1 MVESLSML
9 LRLKNVNDLVNQ
21 KINVIKDNKKIDMNN
36 IDISNWNWIVKG
48 KMHGT
53 EKFTNLY
60 NILSNKMKIHNM
72 SSIIISENG

>member
-1 MVESLSML
+1 
-9 LRLKNVNDLVNQ
+9 
-21 KINVIKDNKKIDMNN
+21 MNN
-36 IDISNWNWIVKG
+36 IDISDWNWIVKG

-72 SSIIISENG
+72 FYLIK